1 MISKPGLYLLF
12 SSDRCT
18 VVPTLFD
25 AHCLKTSSS
34 ASFSFA
40 SPVNHQH
47 FNKERVVVLCSNH
60 LCTYSENGKKKIC
73 TTVPILFPE
82 ESIGFHFSRL
92 SQRQKNQQVITSFL
106 SVKRVAQCKKASLSV
121 NTGFL
126 LHPSVFFFYIPLPG
140 LTKSLRLSVN
150 ATFMIASPKC
160 HCIWARSQG
169 PSECSVCTKYFALA
183 RQDLQ
188 KQLETGLSNLV
199 FEKQALGK

>member
-126 LHPSVFFFYIPLPG
+126 LHPSVFFFY
-140 LTKSLRLSVN
+140 TS
-150 ATFMIASPKC
+150 
-160 HCIWARSQG
+160 ARSNQE
-169 PSECSVCTKYFALA
+169 SKAFCECHVYDCFSKVSLH
-183 RQDLQ
+183 
-188 KQLETGLSNLV
+188 
-199 FEKQALGK
+199 LGQVTRAQ